1 MGAPAVESWY
11 LSSDGNGNITSRWL
25 MPYKKKG
32 SLKLHNLSGGE
43 VNVEVAVKVSH
54 LKWDDRSLYFHASW
68 RQQDHIYIHNNYDEE
83 TCFRSSTTHHD
94 GTEKATKRYGLTTTG
109 SHPTSAQARR
119 TTTTAHGHRSIPSIL
134 LSEALH
140 AQIWRHPTAIT
151 PFTAPAIW
159 MPSPLK
165 ALSSLTSK
173 CSDGTAVT
181 WITPQPPASRSLS
194 LTPCYHRSS

>member
-1 MGAPAVESWY
+1 MPLG
-11 LSSDGNGNITSRWL
+11 GNRITSTSTTITTR
-25 MPYKKKG
+25 MKNAPTG
-32 SLKLHNLSGGE
+32 ISRQFMAE
-43 VNVEVAVKVSH
+43 VYT
-54 LKWDDRSLYFHASW
+54 R
-68 RQQDHIYIHNNYDEE
+68 E

-181 WITPQPPASRSLS
+181 LTTPPPHTGMATMKLK
-194 LTPCYHRSS
+194 P